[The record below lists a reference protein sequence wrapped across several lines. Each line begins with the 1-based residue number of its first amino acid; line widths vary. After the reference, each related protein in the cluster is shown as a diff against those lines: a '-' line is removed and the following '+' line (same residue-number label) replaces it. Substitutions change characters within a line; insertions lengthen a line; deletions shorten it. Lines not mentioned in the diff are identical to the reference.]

1 MIDPDNI
8 MSMTDFKRDTAK
20 WVRQMRKSG
29 RPGVLTV
36 NGRAEAVVMD
46 AKSYRKLMD
55 AVERAEV
62 IEAVQRSMKEYEQGK
77 GVPAVET
84 LERLRRRR
92 KPS

>member
-36 NGRAEAVVMD
+36 NGRAEAIVMD
-46 AKSYRKLMD
+46 AKSYRKLMV

-77 GVPAVET
+77 GAPAVET
-84 LERLRRRR
+84 LERMRRRR
-92 KPS
+92 KAS